1 VSIEW
6 FRDLSIII
14 LCLIVVAAFVF
25 VSILSFL
32 LYRRVKAV
40 LQLTE
45 SIAKNANE
53 IITLIKEV
61 IKPILPLLALI
72 QGICGGISSMTNL
85 FKKKDNEGGKTNEQ
99 G

>member
-32 LYRRVKAV
+32 LYRVKAV